1 MTRCTICVPQPVEDT
16 VNKVWAVVCAG
27 LRGAVVVALAF
38 TLSAGAFGQTKAEAK
53 AKPGPV
59 DPGVRDGLAGA
70 GGPLKGLTAD
80 ETAFF
85 VDGMARFAEVDG
97 VTRGANNGLGPRFN
111 SNQCLSC
118 HSQPEAGGSSPA
130 ENPLIAVAALNGA
143 KNKVPWFITAKGPVR
158 EARFK
163 HSPDGTGDGEVHD
176 LFVITGR
183 ADAVGCN
190 IAQPDFLPAGNPL
203 TGKGGNTNIIFRIP
217 TPVFGA
223 GLIEAIPDSAI
234 LANQKANA
242 TAKSALG
249 IYGHANAHLSGNV
262 NRNANDGTISRFGW
276 KAQNKSLLL
285 FASEAYNVEMGV
297 TNQLFT
303 QERDETPGCVFNATP
318 EDTLNFTAASGSGS
332 SANEAVIS
340 DIEGFANFMRL
351 LAPPVPTPATPKTEE
366 GRATFAKIG
375 CAHCHTPSLT
385 TGAMIASGSS
395 TTPSAALSNQTA
407 NLYSDLIVHHM
418 GSELADGITQ
428 GGAGPDEFR
437 TAPLWGVGQRVFFLH
452 DGRTSNLVEAIRE
465 HRGKGSE
472 ANRVI
477 EHFERLS
484 VEEQQEV
491 IDFLRS
497 L

>member
-1 MTRCTICVPQPVEDT
+1 MRIRGL
-16 VNKVWAVVCAG
+16 VCASVG
-27 LRGAVVVALAF
+27 GVVVLAL
-38 TLSAGAFGQTKAEAK
+38 TLMLVFGAGAYGQAQEKKQTNRKTTVKAGA
-53 AKPGPV
+53 V
-59 DPGVRDGLAGA
+59 DPGVRSGEAGA

-85 VDGMARFAEVDG
+85 LDGQARFNEVES
-97 VTRGANNGLGPRFN
+97 VTKGADNGLGPRFN

-118 HSQPEAGGSSPA
+118 HSQPEEGGSSPA
-130 ENPLIAVAALNGA
+130 ENPLIAVATLNGA

-163 HSPDGTGDGEVHD
+163 HSADGTGDGEVHD

-190 IAQPDFLPAGNPL
+190 IAQPDFLPAGNAV
-203 TGKGGNTNIIFRIP
+203 TGKGGNPNIIFRIP
-217 TPVFGA
+217 TPLFGA
-223 GLIEAIPDSAI
+223 GLIESIPDSAI
-234 LANQKANA
+234 LANHKANA
-242 TAKSALG
+242 TAKSAMG

-303 QERDETPGCVFNATP
+303 QERDETPGCVFNPTP
-318 EDTLNFTAASGSGS
+318 EDTLNFTPAA
-332 SANEAVIS
+332 ANGGGNANTAVLS
-340 DIEGFANFMRL
+340 DIEAFANFMRL
-351 LAPPVPTPATPKTEE
+351 LAPPAPAPATPSSEK
-366 GRATFAKIG
+366 GRATLTKIG
-375 CAHCHTPSLT
+375 CAHCHTPSLK
-385 TGAMIASGSS
+385 TGEMIASGSG
-395 TTPSAALSNQTA
+395 TEPSVALSNQTA
-407 NLYSDLIVHHM
+407 NLYSDLLVHHM
-418 GSELADGITQ
+418 GSGLADGITQ

-437 TAPLWGVGQRVFFLH
+437 TAPLWGVGQRLFFLH
-452 DGRTSNLVEAIRE
+452 DGRTSNLVKAIRE
-465 HRGKGSE
+465 HRSKGSE

-484 VEEQQEV
+484 VKEQQEV
-491 IDFLRS
+491 LEFLRS